1 MNAVVERANAAARF
15 NMALLV
21 VFAAVAT
28 ALSAVGISGVMS
40 YAATL
45 RRREIGIRMALG
57 ARPTEILQ
65 LITGEGMVLALCGTA
80 AGIGGGLMLTRF
92 MARLLYGVSPV
103 DPLTFVAATL
113 LLTGVALAAC
123 LIPAFRAACISPVV
137 ALRQE

>member
-1 MNAVVERANAAARF
+1 M
-15 NMALLV
+15 L
-21 VFAAVAT
+21 
-28 ALSAVGISGVMS
+28 
-40 YAATL
+40 
-45 RRREIGIRMALG
+45 
-57 ARPTEILQ
+57 

-103 DPLTFVAATL
+103 DPLTFVAVTL

-123 LIPAFRAACISPVV
+123 LIPAFRAACISPVA